1 MNKAMVDIGQKGN
14 ISDTDLGE
22 RLFPDQLF
30 GGLNQ
35 SSLALG
41 PRDRRPPLGGCFF
54 LS

>member
-1 MNKAMVDIGQKGN
+1 MNKAMVDICQKGN
-14 ISDTDLGE
+14 ISHTDLGE
-22 RLFPDQLF
+22 WLFSDELF

-41 PRDRRPPLGGCFF
+41 PRYRRPPLGGWLF